1 MYLVAC
7 SHKPDSSGDMY
18 LVACDRGY
26 ELIGDEELICGSDG
40 ETNTFFGNPDDY
52 PECVY
57 LPGPCAKPRITNGWL
72 TYDQGEFEIPYREET
87 FVVCNGPNY
96 GPKQTLVTCM
106 GNNQWEPPIPVCTWR
121 GKEIFSN
128 FINLLLELAFT
139 IKLKLLFKKQITE
152 QTHQAK

>member
-1 MYLVAC
+1 
-7 SHKPDSSGDMY
+7 MY

-26 ELIGDEELICGSDG
+26 ELVGDEELICGSDG

-121 GKEIFSN
+121 GKEIFPKGYSYTREDTSS
-128 FINLLLELAFT
+128 FLQ
-139 IKLKLLFKKQITE
+139 IKNNCSKKRMRISGQITLNKFRA
-152 QTHQAK
+152 HV